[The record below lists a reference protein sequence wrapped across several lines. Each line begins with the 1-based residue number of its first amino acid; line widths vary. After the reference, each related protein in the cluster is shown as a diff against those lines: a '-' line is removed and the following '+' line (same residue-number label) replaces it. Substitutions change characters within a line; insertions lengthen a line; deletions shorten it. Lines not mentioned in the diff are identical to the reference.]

1 MFNRTTSFIF
11 NKYGEIISELNQHH
25 DKLIESTIRL
35 KEKYIREYMSF
46 DKDVYI
52 QVQQGIVMLVVSMD
66 EDAAEYEKFVIHRI
80 IKVKAGV
87 KFNFI
92 SISSTSRVELL
103 YTYGAKKTMIPTFNK
118 VPVTY
123 ERKIFAVNIGVQG
136 AVVDEGQF
144 PVIMLFSREDIVG
157 IAHLIVITED
167 LFHFESRH

>member
-80 IKVKAGV
+80 IAG
-87 KFNFI
+87 
-92 SISSTSRVELL
+92 SRLL
-103 YTYGAKKTMIPTFNK
+103 YC
-118 VPVTY
+118 
-123 ERKIFAVNIGVQG
+123 
-136 AVVDEGQF
+136 
-144 PVIMLFSREDIVG
+144 
-157 IAHLIVITED
+157 
-167 LFHFESRH
+167 